1 MKFKRMLMFLQLFAH
16 EHQERWSKMVLAK
29 LRQDLV
35 LKDGVVFNNDYE
47 GSPASGLVKIPV
59 RDEEVVVSDY
69 DKANGIQGTSGS
81 TAYENMPIT
90 KDKAL
95 NEIIDGYDAAA
106 VPDNL
111 VADRLDSGTYSMA
124 RQIDTDGGTTLLAA
138 ATVDNVDQLTN
149 DNIYAAIVDIRTRM
163 NKANIPNDGK
173 RYLLVLPDAAALI
186 LKSPEFIAASSLG
199 DEVKQTGAIGRIA
212 GFLVIEWNDTTA
224 NLQMLAGHPRFA
236 TRAMEFAVPVHL
248 QDLSGSGKYIGAS
261 AVQGRKVYDH
271 KVLRS
276 VAIRAVYSPG
286 SLTLQAAQG
295 ASAGTTKLTVA
306 AGNSGTTYAY
316 KKNPPARAVY
326 GATNTAYAG
335 TTLTSGTTEITVAEG
350 DIIEVVN
357 LVTNKVQNVGYY
369 TVKAGDIKPSA

>member
-1 MKFKRMLMFLQLFAH
+1 MKFKTILLQLFAH
-16 EHQERWSKMVLAK
+16 KHQERWSKMVLAK
-29 LRQDLV
+29 LRQELV

-47 GSPASGLVKIPV
+47 GSPAAGVVKIPV
-59 RDEEVVVSDY
+59 RDEEVEVSDY
-69 DKANGIQGTSGS
+69 DKANGIQGTHGS

-90 KDKAL
+90 KDKAV

-111 VADRLDSGTYSMA
+111 VADRLDSAAYSMA
-124 RQIDTDGGTTLLAA
+124 KQIDTDGGTTLLAA
-138 ATVDNVDQLTN
+138 ATVDNEAQLTK
-149 DNIYAAIVDIRTRM
+149 DNIYSVIVDIRTRM

-173 RYLLVLPDAAALI
+173 RYLLALPDAMALI

-199 DEVKQTGAIGRIA
+199 DEVKQTGAIGKIA

-224 NLQMLAGHPRFA
+224 NLQLLAGHPRFA
-236 TRAMEFAVPVHL
+236 TRAMDFAVDIHL
-248 QDLSGSGKYIGAS
+248 QDLAGSGKYIGAS

-286 SLTLQAAQG
+286 SLAIQAAQG
-295 ASAGTTKLTVA
+295 ATAGNTVLTVA
-306 AGNSGTTYAY
+306 SGNSGTTYAY
-316 KKNPPARAVY
+316 KKNPAARATY
-326 GATNTAYAG
+326 GTTKTAYAG
-335 TTLTSGTTEITVAEG
+335 TDLTSETTEIPVAEG

-357 LVTNKVQNVGYY
+357 LVSSKVENVGYY
-369 TVKAGDIKPSA
+369 TVKAGDIKTA

>member
-1 MKFKRMLMFLQLFAH
+1 MKFKTILLQLFAH
-16 EHQERWSKMVLAK
+16 KHQERWSKMVLAK
-29 LRQDLV
+29 LRQELV

-47 GSPASGLVKIPV
+47 GSPAAGVVKIPV
-59 RDEEVVVSDY
+59 RDEEVEVSDY
-69 DKANGIQGTSGS
+69 DKANGIQGTHGS

-90 KDKAL
+90 KDKAV

-111 VADRLDSGTYSMA
+111 VADRLDSAAYSMA
-124 RQIDTDGGTTLLAA
+124 KQIDTDGGTTLLAA
-138 ATVDNVDQLTN
+138 ATVDNEAQLTK
-149 DNIYAAIVDIRTRM
+149 DNIYSVIVDIRTRM

-173 RYLLVLPDAAALI
+173 RYLLALPDAMALI

-199 DEVKQTGAIGRIA
+199 DEVKQTGAIGKIA

-224 NLQMLAGHPRFA
+224 NLQLLAGHPRFA
-236 TRAMEFAVPVHL
+236 TRAMDFAVDIHL
-248 QDLSGSGKYIGAS
+248 QDLAGSGKYIGAS

-286 SLTLQAAQG
+286 SLAIQAAQG
-295 ASAGTTKLTVA
+295 ATAGNTVLTVA
-306 AGNSGTTYAY
+306 SGNSGTTYAY
-316 KKNPPARAVY
+316 KKNPAARATY
-326 GATNTAYAG
+326 GTTKTAYAG
-335 TTLTSGTTEITVAEG
+335 TDLTSGTTEIPVAEG

-357 LVTNKVQNVGYY
+357 LVSSKVENVGYY
-369 TVKAGDIKPSA
+369 TVKAGDIKTA

>member
-1 MKFKRMLMFLQLFAH
+1 MKFWTVLLQLFAH
-16 EHQERWSKMVLAK
+16 EHQERWSKLVLAK
-29 LRQDLV
+29 LRQELI

-47 GSPASGLVKIPV
+47 GSPAAGVVKIPV

-69 DKANGIQGTSGS
+69 DKANGIQGTRGS

-90 KDKAL
+90 KDKAV

-111 VADRLDSGTYSMA
+111 VADRLDSAAYSMA
-124 RQIDTDGGTTLLAA
+124 KQIDTDGGTTLLAA
-138 ATVDNVDQLTN
+138 ATVDNEAQLTK
-149 DNIYAAIVDIRTRM
+149 DNIYSAIVDLRTRM

-173 RYLLVLPDAAALI
+173 RYLLALPDAMAMI

-199 DEVKQTGAIGRIA
+199 DEVKQSGAVGKIA
-212 GFLVIEWNDTTA
+212 GFLVIEWNDNTA
-224 NLQMLAGHPRFA
+224 NLQLLAGHPRFA
-236 TRAMEFAVPVHL
+236 TRAMDFAVDIHL

-276 VAIRAVYSPG
+276 IAIRAVYSPG
-286 SLTLQAAQG
+286 SLTLGAAAG
-295 ASAGTTKLTVA
+295 ATGGTTIVTVS
-306 AGNSGTTYAY
+306 AGNSGTNYAY
-316 KKNPPARAVY
+316 KKNPASRATY
-326 GATNTAYAG
+326 NMTGTAYAG
-335 TTLTSGTTEITVAEG
+335 TTLTSGTTEIEAKEG

-357 LVTNKVQNVGYY
+357 LVSSKVANVGYL
-369 TVKAGDIKPSA
+369 TVKAGEIATA

>member
-1 MKFKRMLMFLQLFAH
+1 MFKKVMMLLQLFAH
-16 EHQERWSKMVLAK
+16 EAQDRYSKLVLAK
-29 LRQDLV
+29 LRTELV

-47 GSPASGLVKIPV
+47 GSPAAGVVKIPV
-59 RDEEVVVSDY
+59 RDGEVEVSDY
-69 DKANGIQGTSGS
+69 DKANGIQGTHGS

-95 NEIIDGYDAAA
+95 NEIIDGYSAQT

-111 VADRLDSGTYSMA
+111 VADRLDSASYSMA
-124 RQIDTDGGTTLLAA
+124 KRIDTDGGTTLLAA
-138 ATVDNVDQLTN
+138 ATVDNETLLTK
-149 DNIYAAIVDIRTRM
+149 DNIYSKIVDIRTRM

-173 RYLLVLPDAAALI
+173 RYLLVLPDAMALI
-186 LKSPEFIAASSLG
+186 LKSPEFVSASSLG
-199 DEVKQTGAIGRIA
+199 DDVKVTGAVGKIA

-236 TRAMEFAVPVHL
+236 TRAMEFAVPVHV

-286 SLTLQAAQG
+286 NLTLTAAAG
-295 ASAGTTKLTVA
+295 ATAGTTKLTVT
-306 AGNSGTTYAY
+306 GGSGSTFSY
-316 KKNPPARAVY
+316 KKNPAERAAY
-326 GATNTAYAG
+326 GTTTAAYSG
-335 TTLTSGTTEITVAEG
+335 TTLTSGTTEIEVAEG
-350 DIIEVVN
+350 DVIEVVN
-357 LVTNKVQNVGYY
+357 LVSSKVSSVGYI
-369 TVKAGDIKPSA
+369 TVKAGDIKATA